1 MSKLQLSDID
11 NLATLA
17 RIALTD
23 KEKTEL
29 LPTLDSII
37 GLVSEI
43 SEVVTEDRPSKAG
56 VVKNVL
62 RDDLLTHSGGEYSD
76 AILAN
81 APDTEDGFLKVK
93 QIF

>member
-1 MSKLQLSDID
+1 MLTPEDID

-17 RIALTD
+17 RISLTD

-37 GLVSEI
+37 GYVGEI
-43 SEVVTEDRPSKAG
+43 SEVVTEDRPSKTG

-62 RDDLLTHSGGEYSD
+62 REDTLTRKGGEYTEV
-76 AILAN
+76 ILKN
-81 APDTEDGFLKVK
+81 APDTEDGYLKVK

>member
-1 MSKLQLSDID
+1 MLKLQREDID

-17 RIALTD
+17 RITLTEQ
-23 KEKTEL
+23 EKSEL
-29 LPTLDSII
+29 LPTLESII
-37 GLVSEI
+37 GYVGEI

-56 VVKNVL
+56 EVRNVL
-62 RDDLLTHSGGEYSD
+62 RDDAAVRSGGEFTD

-81 APDTEDGFLKVK
+81 APDTEAGYLKVK

>member
-1 MSKLQLSDID
+1 MSKLQPDDMD

-37 GLVSEI
+37 GYVGEI
-43 SEVVTEDRPSKAG
+43 GEVVTEDKPSKAG

-62 RDDLLTHSGGEYSD
+62 RDDTLTHKGGEYSD

-81 APDTEDGFLKVK
+81 APDTEDGYLKVK